1 MKYHWIFTVDSYNY
15 RNVITFARHV
25 RPADSVGIE
34 KKVRLLVEYHPD
46 YDGEDVMDPLQRN
59 RRFFRNCY
67 EQYSE
72 CITNFLMTEYN
83 NGSSMTPPMMAKQ
96 LPFFARSPSVDYAKD
111 EIWTMDCY

>member
-1 MKYHWIFTVDSYNY
+1 MDSYNY

-25 RPADSVGIE
+25 RPADSEGIE

-111 EIWTMDCY
+111 EIWNMDCI